1 MAPGNALTPQLM
13 AARPLTLTTPP
24 HRHPDA
30 PPAPRTH
37 PPVPHPHA
45 PHPHVPDVR
54 RFAFELPARAEAV
67 ARARRLVTERLVLWG
82 LAGELGE
89 TAELVVSELFT
100 NAVVH
105 TGSGRVVCELR
116 DRGRHVRIAVHD
128 EGCAVAGPRARPADR
143 EECGRGLLLVDAVSS
158 AWGSH
163 DARHGAGR
171 VVWAELPHDT
181 AGPC

>member
-13 AARPLTLTTPP
+13 AARPLTAHP

-30 PPAPRTH
+30 PPAPRH
-37 PPVPHPHA
+37 RPAAPHPHA
-45 PHPHVPDVR
+45 ADAPDAPDLR
-54 RFAFELPARAEAV
+54 RFAFELPAQARAV
-67 ARARRLVTERLVLWG
+67 GRARRLVAERLALWG
-82 LAGELGE
+82 LAGQVGE

-116 DRGRHVRIAVHD
+116 DRGAHVRIAVHD
-128 EGCAVAGPRARPADR
+128 EGCAGTRPRPTDR
-143 EECGRGLLLVDAVSS
+143 EECGRGLILVDAVSS

-163 DARHGAGR
+163 GTRHGAGR
-171 VVWAELPHDT
+171 VVWAELLHDT
-181 AGPC
+181 ADPC